1 MDVDEAGAR
10 ASKRWANAAHEAG
23 ARSVKIV
30 ELEGPKGYDV
40 GELVLEY
47 RDEPD
52 LARAQ
57 LLELAKSASSHE
69 PPRAVV
75 DVPPQLADETI
86 ETLEPGTIIM
96 RPLSSFRSRRLRML
110 WRDRI
115 PVGRVGIIYGPPG
128 QGKSTLL
135 ALLAGDVTRRGGRVI
150 IASAEDEPETTLQ
163 PRMIA
168 AGADI
173 GLVDIISTKA
183 SKGETSLVLPR
194 DLDAVGERMAD
205 ASLFVIDPLS
215 SHLGDDIN
223 SWKEQDVR
231 SRVLAPLAH
240 FANRSQCSVPLV
252 MHTNRGSTSD
262 ALARISGS
270 GGFGGAARF
279 VLLLGEHP
287 DDIWKT
293 DVSERR
299 LVLVHVKASESV
311 KQPALVFQRVTTPVQ
326 TEDGVARMPALELI
340 EETPISADAILEQTS
355 VEDASSYGEAVE
367 FLRLELA
374 DGPKLS
380 RQLLKTARERGDFS
394 ERTLRKAK
402 RSLRVKSTRD
412 TEGWWWARG

>member
-1 MDVDEAGAR
+1 
-10 ASKRWANAAHEAG
+10 
-23 ARSVKIV
+23 
-30 ELEGPKGYDV
+30 
-40 GELVLEY
+40 
-47 RDEPD
+47 
-52 LARAQ
+52 
-57 LLELAKSASSHE
+57 
-69 PPRAVV
+69 
-75 DVPPQLADETI
+75 
-86 ETLEPGTIIM
+86 
-96 RPLSSFRSRRLRML
+96 
-110 WRDRI
+110 
-115 PVGRVGIIYGPPG
+115 
-128 QGKSTLL
+128 
-135 ALLAGDVTRRGGRVI
+135 
-150 IASAEDEPETTLQ
+150 
-163 PRMIA
+163 
-168 AGADI
+168 
-173 GLVDIISTKA
+173 
-183 SKGETSLVLPR
+183 
-194 DLDAVGERMAD
+194 
-205 ASLFVIDPLS
+205 
-215 SHLGDDIN
+215 
-223 SWKEQDVR
+223 
-231 SRVLAPLAH
+231 
-240 FANRSQCSVPLV
+240 